1 MSRTRYDTG
10 DESLLAEYRDGSDD
24 AFTQLFR
31 KYGPRIFG
39 YVLGIVGD
47 ADIADDVTQIV
58 FVKLARRPEAYSPTA
73 SFSSWLHRVARNA
86 ALDFLKKYRNMV
98 ALEKLDEER
107 GETISLQLQA
117 DDEGRPDRRSRID
130 SIESLLSAAIEMLD
144 STQRES
150 LVLREYSELSYREL
164 AEITGR
170 SLAMVKQDIFQARQK
185 LRRELA
191 PHLERTETG

>member
-1 MSRTRYDTG
+1 MSQTRYETG

-24 AFTQLFR
+24 AFAQLFR
-31 KYGPRIFG
+31 KYGRRIFG

-58 FVKLARRPEAYSPTA
+58 FIKLARRPETYSPTA

-86 ALDFLKKYRNMV
+86 AFDFLKSHRNLV
-98 ALEKLDEER
+98 ALEKLDGER
-107 GETISLQLQA
+107 GETYFTQLQA

-130 SIESLLSAAIEMLD
+130 SIELMLSAAIETLD
-144 STQRES
+144 GAQRES
-150 LVLREYSELSYREL
+150 LVLREYSELSYREI

-170 SLAMVKQDIFQARQK
+170 SLAMVKQDIFQARQH

-191 PHLERTETG
+191 PYLERTETG